1 IEQGAS
7 WDRDNIT
14 WGGRGEGF
22 GTVPV
27 IAGIEQGAS
36 WDRDNITWGGR
47 GEGFGTVPVIAEGA
61 TMTIA
66 FSLKLEVCS
75 RVPRTC
81 MDEAIQADA
90 IRILKGSFVLYV
102 GEPPEK
108 IVTCG
113 SHPLEPSFHTVL
125 GRGHMGSHIYGFI
138 AVVNYEVTVTI
149 QKVFTA
155 YAFKMVE
162 NVISHPLTQFVI
174 EGEISYNKT
183 IISAAF
189 ETI

>member
-1 IEQGAS
+1 
-7 WDRDNIT
+7 
-14 WGGRGEGF
+14 
-22 GTVPV
+22 
-27 IAGIEQGAS
+27 
-36 WDRDNITWGGR
+36 
-47 GEGFGTVPVIAEGA
+47 
-61 TMTIA
+61 MTRA

-75 RVPRTC
+75 RVPRTG
-81 MDEAIQADA
+81 MDEAIQVDA

-113 SHPLEPSFHTVL
+113 SHPLESSFHTVL

-138 AVVNYEVTVTI
+138 AVVAHTYNYEVTVII

-155 YAFKMVE
+155 YACKMVE

-174 EGEISYNKT
+174 EGENNLWCGNHIS
-183 IISAAF
+183 SH
-189 ETI
+189 